1 MKKRK
6 KEKGYL
12 SNIRSKCRVL
22 RILYLVLDVMVIF
35 TLIRSL
41 LRGEYSNVFFCLLTL
56 ALFMLP
62 TTVEKNLR
70 LKLPTLF
77 EGIVLVFIFAAEILG
92 EINCYYQTV
101 PNWDT
106 VLHTIN
112 GFLFAAFGFALLD
125 IINRKPQIK
134 FNLSPFYFALVA
146 FCFSMTIG
154 VLWEFFEFGSDL
166 LMDGDMQK
174 DTYVRG
180 VYSMLLDTQNTN
192 TTVPLENIEKVVVY
206 YSQDGLTMTKT
217 LPAYIDIGLID
228 TMKDLFVNFIGA
240 LLFSIIGFFYLKTR
254 GQGRLARR
262 FIPVIEEETGVH
274 EEKK

>member
-1 MKKRK
+1 MKKRE

-12 SNIRSKCRVL
+12 SNIRSKCRAL
-22 RILYLVLDVMVIF
+22 RILYLVLDVMVLF

-154 VLWEFFEFGSDL
+154 VLWEFFEFGNDV
-166 LMDGDMQK
+166 LMNSDMQK
-174 DTYVRG
+174 DTYIRDIYTV
-180 VYSMLLDTQNTN
+180 LLDANNTN
-192 TTVPLENIEKVVVY
+192 TAVPLENIEKVVVY
-206 YSQDGLTMTKT
+206 YAQDGMTVTKT

-240 LLFSIIGFFYLKTR
+240 FVFSIIGFFYLKSR
-254 GQGRLARR
+254 GKGRIASQ
-262 FIPVIEEETGVH
+262 FIPVIEEAHG
-274 EEKK
+274 EKKE

>member
-1 MKKRK
+1 MKKRTK
-6 KEKGYL
+6 KDGYL
-12 SNIRSKCRVL
+12 AKIRAKRLPL
-22 RILYLVLDVMVIF
+22 RILYMVLDILVIF

-62 TTVEKNLR
+62 TTVETNLR

-125 IINRKPQIK
+125 IINRKPKIK
-134 FNLSPFYFALVA
+134 FHLSPFYFALVA

-154 VLWEFFEFGSDL
+154 VLWEFFEFGSDM
-166 LMDGDMQK
+166 LMGGDMQK
-174 DTYVRG
+174 DTYVHNL
-180 VYSMLLDTQNTN
+180 YSILLDTQNTN
-192 TTVPLENIEKVVVY
+192 TTVPLEHIEKVVVY
-206 YSQDGLTMTKT
+206 HAQDGVTVAETF
-217 LPAYIDIGLID
+217 PAYIDIGLID

-240 LLFSIIGFFYLKTR
+240 FVFSIIGFFYLKSR
-254 GQGRLARR
+254 GKGRIASQ
-262 FIPVIEEETGVH
+262 FIPVIEETHET
-274 EEKK
+274 KNK

>member
-1 MKKRK
+1 MKKRRV
-6 KEKGYL
+6 GDTHL
-12 SNIRSKCRVL
+12 SKIRAKCRPL
-22 RILYLVLDVMVIF
+22 RILYLVLDVMVLF

-62 TTVEKNLR
+62 ITVERNLR

-92 EINCYYQTV
+92 EINCYYQLV

-125 IINRKPQIK
+125 IINRKPKIK
-134 FNLSPFYFALVA
+134 FKLSPFYFAIVA

-154 VLWEFFEFGSDL
+154 VLWEFFEFGNDL
-166 LMDGDMQK
+166 LMSSDMQK
-174 DTYVRG
+174 DTYIRD
-180 VYSMLLDTQNTN
+180 VYTVLLDTQNTN
-192 TTVPLENIEKVVVY
+192 TAVPMENIEKVVVY
-206 YSQDGLTMTKT
+206 YGQDGMTVTKT

-240 LLFSIIGFFYLKTR
+240 FLFSIIGFFYLKSR
-254 GQGRLARR
+254 GKGKIASQ
-262 FIPVIEEETGVH
+262 FIPVIEEAHNTEIKN
-274 EEKK
+274 E

>member
-1 MKKRK
+1 MPSASHFVYGFGRF
-6 KEKGYL
+6 GDFYL
-12 SNIRSKCRVL
+12 
-22 RILYLVLDVMVIF
+22 DPF
-35 TLIRSL
+35 AFAW
-41 LRGEYSNVFFCLLTL
+41 GVFQRFFLSFDAGTFY
-56 ALFMLP
+56 ASHNG
-62 TTVEKNLR
+62 EKNLG

-92 EINCYYQTV
+92 EINCYYQLV

-125 IINRKPQIK
+125 IINRKPKIK

-154 VLWEFFEFGSDL
+154 VLWEFFEFGSDM
-166 LMDGDMQK
+166 LMNGDMQK

-180 VYSMLLDTQNTN
+180 IYTMLLDVQNTN
-192 TTVPLENIEKVVVY
+192 TTVSLENIEKVVVY
-206 YSQDGLTMTKT
+206 YTQDGMAVTKT

-240 LLFSIIGFFYLKTR
+240 VVFSIIGFFYLKSR
-254 GQGRLARR
+254 GKGRIASQ
-262 FIPVIEEETGVH
+262 FIPVIQEEH
-274 EEKK
+274 EKEKT

>member
-1 MKKRK
+1 MNKRAKKD
-6 KEKGYL
+6 GYL
-12 SNIRSKCRVL
+12 SKIRAKCRSL
-22 RILYLVLDVMVIF
+22 RILYLVLDVMVLF
-35 TLIRSL
+35 TLVRSL
-41 LRGEYSNVFFCLLTL
+41 LRGEYSNVFFCLLTF
-56 ALFMLP
+56 ALFTLP
-62 TTVEKNLR
+62 TTVETNLR

-134 FNLSPFYFALVA
+134 FNLSPFYFALIA

-154 VLWEFFEFGSDL
+154 VLWEFFEFGNDM
-166 LMDGDMQK
+166 LMSSDMQK
-174 DTYVRG
+174 DTYIRD
-180 VYSMLLDTQNTN
+180 VYTVLLDTQNTN
-192 TTVPLENIEKVVVY
+192 TAVPIEAIEKVVVY
-206 YSQDGLTMTKT
+206 YAEDGMTVTKT

-240 LLFSIIGFFYLKTR
+240 LIFSVIGFFYLKSR
-254 GQGRLARR
+254 GKGRIASQ
-262 FIPVIEEETGVH
+262 FIPTIEEAHGE
-274 EEKK
+274 